1 MSQVFTEIGMCLE
14 RGDAPAVEE
23 KVRAALEEGH
33 SPLEIIQ
40 RGLVAPMEDIGVR
53 FRDGELFV
61 PEVLVAAR
69 AMQAGMGILK
79 PLLSESDKASRAGIV
94 VIGTVQGDI
103 HDIGKNLVAMLLEG
117 AGFEVID
124 VGIDVKP
131 EAFVEAVK
139 EHKADIL
146 GL

>member
-53 FRDGELFV
+53 FRDGEV
-61 PEVLVAAR
+61 SRVLR
-69 AMQAGMGILK
+69 PPGPCRRMGILK
-79 PLLSESDKASRAGIV
+79 PLPVSPITVPVRCNEP
-94 VIGTVQGDI
+94 GTSMI
-103 HDIGKNLVAMLLEG
+103 SANLVAARGRHLSC
-117 AGFEVID
+117 
-124 VGIDVKP
+124 
-131 EAFVEAVK
+131 
-139 EHKADIL
+139 
-146 GL
+146 